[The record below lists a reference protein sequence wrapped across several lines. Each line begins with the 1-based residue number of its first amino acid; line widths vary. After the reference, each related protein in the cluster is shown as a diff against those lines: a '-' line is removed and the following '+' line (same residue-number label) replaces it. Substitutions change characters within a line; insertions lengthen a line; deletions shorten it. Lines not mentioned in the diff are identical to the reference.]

1 MTLHPEVMRKAQ
13 AELDAVVG
21 RDRVPTFGDKDNLPY
36 VQAIVKEV
44 MRWRPVGPLGSDPRL
59 SLCSFFDDSR

>member
-1 MTLHPEVMRKAQ
+1 MMLRPDIMRKAQ

-21 RDRVPTFGDKDNLPY
+21 RDRVPTFGDKDHLPY

-44 MRWRPVGPLGSDPRL
+44 MRWRPVGPLGSAARL
-59 SLCSFFDDSR
+59 SLCSNFDDSR